1 MDMERM
7 KVIES
12 TAMNLE
18 TMLRRESV
26 LAHQMGDKEIITL
39 LGGAITHLQ
48 WIELHIQKMME
59 MRK

>member
-1 MDMERM
+1 M